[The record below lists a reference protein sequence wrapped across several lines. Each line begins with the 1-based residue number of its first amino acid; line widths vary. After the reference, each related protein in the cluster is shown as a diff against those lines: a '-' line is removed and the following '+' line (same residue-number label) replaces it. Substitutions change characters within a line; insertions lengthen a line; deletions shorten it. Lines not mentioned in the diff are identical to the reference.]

1 MGGDKGL
8 ERAFGLLRSGQLRAS
23 EEVFAAL
30 LETGSDAAECWCGLG
45 LAHMRSGNTPEALE
59 CFRLALKRNPV
70 HADAEFHLGA
80 IAESRRLLNVALD
93 HYRSARD
100 FDPEHAGAASALKR
114 FGDAEDCR
122 TEAPPVE
129 NQQLSYMT
137 QDKPYVRLPA
147 ALAFVVMMLGLA
159 VMTAG
164 AVLLGSL
171 LTLVHRGFE
180 AVDYV
185 FPVIGIAAIACGVRL
200 FVQGV
205 GDVVNRQAFR

>member
-8 ERAFGLLRSGQLRAS
+8 ERAFGLLRSGQLQAS

-45 LAHMRSGNTPEALE
+45 LVHMRSGDTPEALE
-59 CFRLALKRNPV
+59 CFRQALKRNPV

-100 FDPEHAGAASALKR
+100 FDPDHAGAAAALKR
-114 FGDAEDCR
+114 FGDIADCR
-122 TEAPPVE
+122 TELQPVE
-129 NQQLSYMT
+129 NLPLPLTY

-159 VMTAG
+159 VMAAG
-164 AVLLGSL
+164 AVLVGSL
-171 LTLVHRGFE
+171 MTLVHRGFG

-185 FPVIGIAAIACGVRL
+185 FPVIGIVAIACGVRL
-200 FVQGV
+200 FVLGV